1 MTTMVKLALGL
12 FGLGLVTIVMTTY
25 TSPIEGA
32 GTDPDLYNI
41 LAAALHQ
48 PAYPSNHP
56 TGTSSLAVVPAPDT
70 TPSRDSLAEFSSQ
83 PREWAE
89 RAAAKDSA
97 ATQAWLGTW
106 VIATGSTA
114 ANGTYHL
121 TLHRVALTNGCPL
134 FSSLTATYEQKE
146 EGGRYIASLESTC
159 PR

>member
-1 MTTMVKLALGL
+1 MTTAAKLVLGL
-12 FGLGLVTIVMTTY
+12 FGLGLVAIVMTTY

-48 PAYPSNHP
+48 PGYPSNHP
-56 TGTSSLAVVPAPDT
+56 IGTTSLAVVPAADT
-70 TPSRDSLAEFSSQ
+70 APSPDSLTVFSTQ

-89 RAAAKDSA
+89 RAAAQDSA

-114 ANGTYHL
+114 ANGTYQL
-121 TLHRVALTNGCPL
+121 TLHRIALTKGCPL
-134 FSSLTATYEQKE
+134 LSSLTATYEEKE
-146 EGGRYIASLESTC
+146 EGGRYIASLASTC